1 MAAESRADPETEAA
15 NKAAAKAAVKKTGV
29 TARDKMRELLAE
41 SLAMALPDV
50 VRCSASLGQLASC
63 VSYCVALLLHYPP

>member
-1 MAAESRADPETEAA
+1 
-15 NKAAAKAAVKKTGV
+15 
-29 TARDKMRELLAE
+29 MRELLAE